1 MENPN
6 SRIDIE
12 PSLIRLNYLIQEG
25 FTRPEIEN
33 MAGINPHTLRAI
45 LRGRTKKIT
54 LATHDKI
61 KRLHSNYIINKT
73 NKFDKLTEEEL
84 EETLYTQNVKS
95 YLWIVMGVLIICS
108 IAMWFIVRYIISLFN

>member
-1 MENPN
+1 MDNPN

-12 PSLIRLNYLIQEG
+12 PSIIRLNFLIQEG

-33 MAGINPHTLRAI
+33 MAGINKHTLRSI
-45 LRGRTKKIT
+45 LEGRTQKIT
-54 LATHDKI
+54 KENHDKI
-61 KRLHSNYIINKT
+61 KSLHSNYIINKT
-73 NKFDKLTEEEL
+73 NEILEVEDEEL
-84 EETLYTQNVKS
+84 KKALYMQSLKS

>member
-33 MAGINPHTLRAI
+33 MAGINKHTLRSI
-45 LRGRTKKIT
+45 LQGRNKKIT
-54 LATHDKI
+54 QITHDKI
-61 KRLHSNYIINKT
+61 KQLHSNYIINKT

-95 YLWIVMGVLIICS
+95 YLWIITGAVITGIIV
-108 IAMWFIVRYIISLFN
+108 IIFITKYIIELFN

>member
-33 MAGINPHTLRAI
+33 MAGINKHTLRSI
-45 LRGRTKKIT
+45 LQGRNKKIT
-54 LATHDKI
+54 QITHDKI
-61 KRLHSNYIINKT
+61 KQLHSNYIINKT

-95 YLWIVMGVLIICS
+95 YLWIITGVVITGIIV
-108 IAMWFIVRYIISLFN
+108 IIFITKYIIELFN